1 MMYLAYFFEEIMA
14 YHPDNKDVYSEIK
27 ENLSNLVP
35 FVGAGLTQFAYP
47 SWNQALTELADKIT
61 NKTDSKQ
68 VKKLIK
74 DGHYMDAAQQLE
86 NLRTPSNLARDIA
99 HLFSSDHLTN
109 KIGKLPKE
117 AISLLPWLFEGLVLT
132 TNFDETFETVYRE
145 CGCPFQTVSHP
156 GHQVLEQ
163 FKINA
168 VYLKCMELLLEI
180 L

>member
-74 DGHYMDAAQQLE
+74 DGHYMDAGQQLE